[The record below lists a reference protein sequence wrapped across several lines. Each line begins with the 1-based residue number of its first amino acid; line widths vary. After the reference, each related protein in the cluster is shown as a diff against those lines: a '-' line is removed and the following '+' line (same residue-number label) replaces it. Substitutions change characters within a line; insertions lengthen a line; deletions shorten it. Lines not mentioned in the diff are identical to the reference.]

1 MSYSDYTLKN
11 VRLIIL
17 RALSEES
24 DYTHNET
31 ILDEILKTFGHT
43 KSRDYIRN
51 QLRYLADDAGAI
63 TLREAGSVLIATITQ
78 RGLDHVGMKIE
89 IEGVQ
94 KLRPQA

>member
-1 MSYSDYTLKN
+1 MSYADYSLKN

-51 QLRYLADDAGAI
+51 QLRYLEEDAGAI
-63 TLREAGSVLIATITQ
+63 TLREAGTVLIATITQ
-78 RGLDHVGMKIE
+78 RGLDHVSLKIE
-89 IEGVQ
+89 IEGIQ
-94 KLRPQA
+94 KPSPSA